1 MTGSTGLPEQLCRLI
16 ATGDVPA
23 VEAMLRDRR
32 VQVPAFDINQACDP
46 NAQVPVSPLALAL
59 ASNDP
64 RMVALLMR
72 QPGLELTRSLPRY
85 DTWHWVQTVSVEVL
99 QAVFAD
105 PGADPGWPDANGKTA
120 LHEAAEDPSGL
131 AKLDYLLERG
141 VEPDPRQGDGTTPLY
156 LAALHGNVPA
166 VDALLRHPVDP
177 NNRNTDNRWTVLM
190 VAVAGDHPAIV
201 EELLRQPG
209 LDVNARSDVQ
219 ETALHLA
226 AHRGST
232 RCVAAL
238 LDSPGVEVNARDRN
252 GWTPLIK
259 AAFANQ
265 VEVVR
270 QLCARADV
278 RVNAVDQDRQ
288 TALHWAV
295 LAGNPEVV
303 RILLQR
309 TDLNISLTNRP
320 ERQTALDL
328 AIALHDELSTRLLE
342 PMAAAAKPWDELSPG
357 DGYVPRRADE
367 PLRDLQR
374 PAIGDPPKKRP

>member
-1 MTGSTGLPEQLCRLI
+1 
-16 ATGDVPA
+16 
-23 VEAMLRDRR
+23 ML
-32 VQVPAFDINQACDP
+32 F
-46 NAQVPVSPLALAL
+46 
-59 ASNDP
+59 
-64 RMVALLMR
+64 
-72 QPGLELTRSLPRY
+72 RS
-85 DTWHWVQTVSVEVL
+85 
-99 QAVFAD
+99 
-105 PGADPGWPDANGKTA
+105 
-120 LHEAAEDPSGL
+120 
-131 AKLDYLLERG
+131 
-141 VEPDPRQGDGTTPLY
+141 
-156 LAALHGNVPA
+156 
-166 VDALLRHPVDP
+166 
-177 NNRNTDNRWTVLM
+177 
-190 VAVAGDHPAIV
+190 
-201 EELLRQPG
+201 
-209 LDVNARSDVQ
+209 
-219 ETALHLA
+219 
-226 AHRGST
+226 ST